1 MTASPTPFEG
11 LGPTSGGPVGSP
23 AGATDRQQRL
33 AAEVAG
39 LRARGG
45 RLTRDD
51 RWMLVLGGTLLPLG
65 LLLVLLGWVGA
76 SRTVLVFEQLP
87 YLISGGLLGVALVIA
102 GGFVYFAYWMT
113 LMVRETRRGR
123 ADLNAGLARLETLL
137 LAAGA
142 PAPDAPTGGRS
153 PRRPTAPPVASPV
166 APSGLVATRSGTMLH
181 RPDCAVVVGRD
192 GLRPATA
199 GTPGLTPCG
208 ICAPL
213 A

>member
-1 MTASPTPFEG
+1 MTASPTPFQAVG
-11 LGPTSGGPVGSP
+11 ANGPDTAPANAP
-23 AGATDRQQRL
+23 AGANERQERL
-33 AAEVAG
+33 AADVAG
-39 LRARGG
+39 LRARGR

-102 GGFVYFAYWMT
+102 GGFVYFAYWLT

-123 ADLNAGLARLETLL
+123 ADLNDGLARIETLL
-137 LAAGA
+137 LAAAAA
-142 PAPDAPTGGRS
+142 PEPTSTSVRRS
-153 PRRPTAPPVASPV
+153 AARTPAVEPGVG
-166 APSGLVATRSGTMLH
+166 GLVATRSGTMLH

-192 GLRPATA
+192 GLRPVSA

>member
-1 MTASPTPFEG
+1 MTASPTPFEVV
-11 LGPTSGGPVGSP
+11 GPTAAQS
-23 AGATDRQQRL
+23 ATERQRRL
-33 AAEVAG
+33 AGEVAG

-65 LLLVLLGWVGA
+65 LLLVVLGWVGA

-123 ADLNAGLARLETLL
+123 ADLNAGLARLESLL
-137 LAAGA
+137 LSADG
-142 PAPDAPTGGRS
+142 
-153 PRRPTAPPVASPV
+153 VVPV
-166 APSGLVATRSGTMLH
+166 APEARTEARPARRTTAGPVDPAGLVATRAGTMLH
-181 RPDCAVVVGRD
+181 RPDCAVVLGRD
-192 GLRPATA
+192 GLRPVTA

-208 ICAPL
+208 ICSPL
-213 A
+213 G

>member
-1 MTASPTPFEG
+1 MTATPAPFEAVA
-11 LGPTSGGPVGSP
+11 TS
-23 AGATDRQQRL
+23 ARERQQRL
-33 AAEVAG
+33 AEEVAG

-65 LLLVLLGWVGA
+65 LLLVVLGWVGA

-123 ADLNAGLARLETLL
+123 ADLNAGLARLESLL
-137 LAAGA
+137 LGPGGPVPVSPETRTEGRPARHATAG
-142 PAPDAPTGGRS
+142 PVDPGGVVD
-153 PRRPTAPPVASPV
+153 PG
-166 APSGLVATRSGTMLH
+166 GLVATRAGTMLH
-181 RPDCAVVVGRD
+181 RPDCAVVLGRD

-199 GTPGLTPCG
+199 ATPGLTPCG
-208 ICAPL
+208 ICSPL
-213 A
+213 G